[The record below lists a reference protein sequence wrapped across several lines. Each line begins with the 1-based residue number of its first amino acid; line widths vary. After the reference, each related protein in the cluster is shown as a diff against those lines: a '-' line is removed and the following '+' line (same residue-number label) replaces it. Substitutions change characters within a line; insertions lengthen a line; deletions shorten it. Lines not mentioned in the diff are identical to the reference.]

1 VKRSPIRQC
10 RLEDYFSISNVLLVC
25 KVKAYLHHCPFTLAR
40 HTALFIVRCCCY
52 QGHELK
58 TAPPQSF
65 VSRTSLED
73 QDVLGHQPIP
83 HHTPTRQ
90 SNQESRQKKP
100 SPAQSTSCAA
110 IVTDTADCRTTSH
123 TFSLPS
129 FQPIFPSLY
138 NHAAPSRL
146 GRPAHAQLM
155 AMERHPS
162 MVQRPLHRQVEL
174 GESVKRDSS
183 LKRTKN
189 DVMDAILRNEH
200 RRLARTHG
208 SYHERA
214 ACRLATLMQE

>member
-1 VKRSPIRQC
+1 LDISP
-10 RLEDYFSISNVLLVC
+10 Y
-25 KVKAYLHHCPFTLAR
+25 
-40 HTALFIVRCCCY
+40 HTIHL
-52 QGHELK
+52 
-58 TAPPQSF
+58 P
-65 VSRTSLED
+65 VSRTKSL
-73 QDVLGHQPIP
+73 G
-83 HHTPTRQ
+83 R
-90 SNQESRQKKP
+90 K

-123 TFSLPS
+123 IFSLPS

-208 SYHERA
+208 SYPERA